1 MSRVGVMWMLG
12 VGLLACKPDADPVD
26 SGVDPDP
33 QNCSDAPRAEL
44 RLSFL
49 DHFSGQAIDGL
60 EITICDVTEVT
71 DSSGFV
77 VLSMPID
84 SLTSVDL
91 SGHAEY
97 PPTRFVLRSPNLPG
111 WAWVEEQAGGT
122 LWLPRK
128 VMSLVTLKQLE
139 LALGV
144 EEDTSKARVS
154 FQASPYGLGFD
165 LAGTAEGAR
174 PFLRDVDYELAAGQT
189 GESEFRE
196 GDTLGMQEG
205 SIYFHNVEPGAATF
219 GMRNATGQACAYMPA
234 MEEGSSWQ
242 TDLEAGVHT
251 ILPFQCHDPQ

>member
-1 MSRVGVMWMLG
+1 MLG
-12 VGLLACKPDADPVD
+12 LGVLACKPDPEPVD

-60 EITICDVTEVT
+60 EVTICDVTEVT
-71 DSSGFV
+71 DPSGFV

-91 SGHAEY
+91 SGHVEY
-97 PPTRFVLRSPNLPG
+97 PDTRFVLRSPDLAG
-111 WAWVEEQAGGT
+111 WDWVEDQAGGT

-128 VMSLVTLKQLE
+128 VMSQVTLKQLE
-139 LALGV
+139 LSLGV
-144 EEDTSKARVS
+144 DEDPNKARVS

-174 PFLRDVDYELAAGQT
+174 PFLRDVDYEIVASQT
-189 GESEFRE
+189 GASEFQE
-196 GDTLGMQEG
+196 GDILGTQEG
-205 SIYFHNVEPGAATF
+205 SIYFHNVEPGTATF
-219 GMRNATGQACAYMPA
+219 GMRNATAQACAYMPA
-234 MEEGSSWQ
+234 MEEGSSWE
-242 TDLEAGVHT
+242 TELEAGVHFV
-251 ILPFQCHDPQ
+251 LPFQCHDPQ